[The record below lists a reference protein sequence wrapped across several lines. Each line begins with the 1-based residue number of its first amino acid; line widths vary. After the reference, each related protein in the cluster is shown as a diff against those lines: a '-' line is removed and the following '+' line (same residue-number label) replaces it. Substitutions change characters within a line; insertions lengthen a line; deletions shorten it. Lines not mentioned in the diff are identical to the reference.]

1 MSRSEFQNLTFPNL
15 AGDKVAI
22 FGGWEPYRSYKGGV
36 AGDVEG
42 IKVRSIA
49 FANGFSVIEVK
60 LPGIF
65 ALDVSNEEVD
75 ALAKQRNFIYVTFNG
90 IELREYV
97 RDNNIYRSITAKE
110 IAFVGTDKGKA

>member
-60 LPGIF
+60 LPGVF

-75 ALAKQRNFIYVTFNG
+75 VWQNRGISSMSPSMAL
-90 IELREYV
+90 
-97 RDNNIYRSITAKE
+97 S
-110 IAFVGTDKGKA
+110 